1 MPPIPMDG
9 DPAEKKNKLGTATV
23 ALGIRTSGS
32 FSEQLT
38 KQEWEQVSNQTV
50 H

>member
-9 DPAEKKNKLGTATV
+9 DHAEKKNKLDIATV
-23 ALGIRTSGS
+23 AQGIRTSGF